1 MIGWAICCAVLLH
14 LAAKPLPEPYWCRDP
29 DTGAYI
35 TKVTKSDG
43 SHGAAKPCNAH
54 AAKEGGAFA
63 LLMMC
68 AALGYVVADVAAD
81 GLTVQYARREPQK
94 ERGSTQTLAYAAR
107 DSAAAQFGRRAIF

>member
-1 MIGWAICCAVLLH
+1 M
-14 LAAKPLPEPYWCRDP
+14 
-29 DTGAYI
+29 
-35 TKVTKSDG
+35 TKSDG

-107 DSAAAQFGRRAIF
+107 AIRRPRNSAAAQFCRRAIF